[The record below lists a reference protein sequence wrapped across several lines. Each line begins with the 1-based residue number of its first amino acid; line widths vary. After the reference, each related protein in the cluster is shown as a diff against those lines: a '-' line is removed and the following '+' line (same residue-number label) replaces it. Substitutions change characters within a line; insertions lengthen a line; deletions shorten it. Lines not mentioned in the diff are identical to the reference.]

1 MTYAPSRSLCLLPL
15 LTVFFLTSLPLRAAD
30 SEAAFTAMKEEAR
43 RFAAAPYVPAPDLLA
58 DYWKNLNY
66 DGHRDI
72 RFKMES
78 GLWWE

>member
-1 MTYAPSRSLCLLPL
+1 
-15 LTVFFLTSLPLRAAD
+15 
-30 SEAAFTAMKEEAR
+30 MKDEAR
-43 RFAAAPYVPAPDLLA
+43 RLAAAPYVPAPDLLA

-78 GLWWE
+78 GLWWEEKGPFSIDFFHPGWTALQTVSISELSGT